1 MTVLQHEIYLFGGSN
16 KERYFNDLYTF
27 NNFVN
32 EWKLIENKGPGIP
45 SPRDPMIFMSV
56 KNEYL
61 LLVGGINLQ
70 SEPKYLENAYIW
82 KAG

>member
-1 MTVLQHEIYLFGGSN
+1 MKLESNPCARDSHGMTVLKHEIYLFGGSN
-16 KERYFNDLYTF
+16 KEKYFNDLYTF

-32 EWKLIENKGPGIP
+32 EWKLIENKGPVIP
-45 SPRDPMIFMSV
+45 SARDPMIFMSI

-70 SEPKYLENAYIW
+70 S
-82 KAG
+82 

>member
-1 MTVLQHEIYLFGGSN
+1 MFGGSN

-32 EWKLIENKGPGIP
+32 EWKLIENKGIITP
-45 SPRDPMIFMSV
+45 SPRDPMIFLSV

-61 LLVGGINLQ
+61 LLMGGINLQ
-70 SEPKYLENAYIW
+70 S
-82 KAG
+82 